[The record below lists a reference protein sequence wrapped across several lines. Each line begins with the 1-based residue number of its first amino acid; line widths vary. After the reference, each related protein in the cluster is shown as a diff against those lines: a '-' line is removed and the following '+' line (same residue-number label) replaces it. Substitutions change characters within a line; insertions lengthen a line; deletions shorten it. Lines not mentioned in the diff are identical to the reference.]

1 MGNNQGVNKGAGI
14 KKGESY
20 ERNYYCNG
28 KTNIK
33 KTGYPEIVILGYD
46 PVSGK
51 QHVTTYGETKVQCID
66 AAKAGNFIKKA
77 CGWPDEFCHAKPN
90 KQSLKDKK
98 EVSS

>member
-1 MGNNQGVNKGAGI
+1 MKEITIAMAKQI
-14 KKGESY
+14 S
-20 ERNYYCNG
+20 
-28 KTNIK
+28 K
-33 KTGYPEIVILGYD
+33 KTGYPEIVIFGYD
-46 PVSGK
+46 PISGK